1 MENVV
6 DAELF
11 AKSIEYERLT
21 QSVYQAILRRE
32 GQNIEVLH
40 NQDVVG
46 KSDVAH
52 QVDVLW
58 RFKLAGVNH
67 MVLIECKNYASALT
81 LEKARNFFA
90 VLHDIGNCSGVMVT
104 RTGFQSGVE
113 QFAKFYGIDL
123 KLLRRPNPEDW
134 DGKIK
139 DIQLNLTF
147 NGVVSRDD
155 RPIKVFVKFAERDA
169 QEENLLRELQ
179 AKGRLSI
186 PSVPDLVF
194 WSKDKKIITN
204 ELRWW
209 LPSKLAVAGK
219 AVGGP
224 YKQAISLV
232 EHYLLFNA
240 GEADETLVK
249 VAELEV
255 EYYVEELDNRESLIR
270 GEELVKAILKDFQ
283 SGEVEYVKQ
292 KDK

>member
-1 MENVV
+1 M

-11 AKSIEYERLT
+11 AESIEYERLT

-40 NQDVVG
+40 NQDVEG
-46 KSDVAH
+46 KSGVAH

-58 RFKLAGVNH
+58 RFTVAGVNH

-81 LEKARNFFA
+81 LEKVRNFFA
-90 VLHDIGNCSGVMVT
+90 ILHDIGNCSGVMVT
-104 RTGFQSGVE
+104 RTGYQSGVK
-113 QFAKFYGIDL
+113 QFAKFYGIGL
-123 KLLRRPNPEDW
+123 KLLRQPIPDDW

-155 RPIKVFVKFAERDA
+155 RLVKVRVKFAAKDA
-169 QEENLLRELQ
+169 QEEKLLKELQ
-179 AKGRLSI
+179 VKGRLSI
-186 PSVPDLVF
+186 PSPPDLVF
-194 WSKDKKIITN
+194 WSNDKKVITN

-224 YKQAISLV
+224 YKQAIPLE
-232 EHYLLFNA
+232 EHYLLFNV
-240 GEADETLVK
+240 GEADEILAK
-249 VAELEV
+249 VAELEA
-255 EYYVEELDNRESLIR
+255 EYYVEEVDNSEILIR
-270 GEELVKAILKDFQ
+270 GEELVEAILKDFQ
-283 SGEVEYVKQ
+283 SGEVEYVKH
-292 KDK
+292 KGK